1 MFYFLLFL
9 CRFLCSK
16 CSEELPANMTVKVY
30 EASGRCYQLAPF
42 KNEKQGLCL
51 CLMCTQ
57 FKANSNRTGGL
68 QVPPATLTT
77 QRVDA
82 TAGEIPR
89 REAAVHPSVRRGSS
103 HQAGTSFSLR
113 RTGYQESPAHSSEPL
128 RTPFPIFLWK
138 FSQPGT
144 CPRASLLP
152 AENPASQGRG
162 KAVAVSCE
170 VSSEVIPGD
179 RFFLRET
186 LQPMPCALRL
196 PEQFIFT

>member
-1 MFYFLLFL
+1 MAVAT
-9 CRFLCSK
+9 SWH
-16 CSEELPANMTVKVY
+16 LPK
-30 EASGRCYQLAPF
+30 PF

-51 CLMCTQ
+51 CLVCTQ

-77 QRVDA
+77 SALMPHQERFPD
-82 TAGEIPR
+82 R
-89 REAAVHPSVRRGSS
+89 RQVCHPSVRRGSS

-128 RTPFPIFLWK
+128 RTPFPTFLWK
-138 FSQPGT
+138 FPQPGT

-152 AENPASQGRG
+152 AENPGSQGRG
-162 KAVAVSCE
+162 KAVAMSCE
-170 VSSEVIPGD
+170 VSSEVIPRD
-179 RFFLRET
+179 RPFLQET